1 MTIAKFFSVVSVSK
15 KQPKQIGKVP
25 EMSKIQLW
33 SDDDNSLKNFSKMH
47 KFWNLKFWSRS
58 FKVSVSN
65 VSLDYITDYVTKQ
78 K

>member
-1 MTIAKFFSVVSVSK
+1 VFSVVLVSK

-25 EMSKIQLW
+25 EISKIQVW
-33 SDDDNSLKNFSKMH
+33 SGDDNFLKNFSKMH

-58 FKVSVSN
+58 FKKVSVSN
-65 VSLDYITDYVTKQ
+65 VSLDNIAGNVTKQ